1 MNKYFVLFSTLILCS
16 VSQATVRT
24 VNNYITNSAQFSTVQ
39 PAITASATNDTI
51 YLHGSPVSYGDFT
64 ITKRLVIIG
73 AGYYLSNTINNYTT
87 WVGNIT
93 IDTVSV
99 NQALSG
105 LTLQGLTINGQIAN
119 AGTDRANNV
128 LIDRC
133 KVSNI
138 TITGSNW
145 IIKNSFGYPSF
156 NISSISSNV
165 LISNNI
171 FQSMTISNGN
181 GLTNYAPG
189 VKVSNNELGAL
200 NVNYGF
206 YVLFVNNIVKS
217 YSSGGTTQVA
227 NSTFS
232 RNITF
237 TDGGPLINFPPPN
250 NTGSGN
256 FNNINPL
263 YINYSCPWATAQ
275 HYSGDLLSYDF
286 NYQTG
291 SVAINGGTDSTNI
304 GISGGPYPTL
314 TTKIFDGRTKIPLV
328 VDVNIENAYVK
339 PGQPIQIHFKA
350 RKNN

>member
-1 MNKYFVLFSTLILCS
+1 MIKYILLFLVVISCS

-87 WVGNIT
+87 IVNNIT

-105 LTLQGLTINGQIAN
+105 LTLQGLFINGQLSF

-133 KVSNI
+133 KVSTI
-138 TITGSNW
+138 YITGSNW
-145 IIKNSFGYPSF
+145 IIKNSFGNPSF
-156 NISSISSNV
+156 PISSISSNV

-171 FQSMTISNGN
+171 FQTLSISNGSS
-181 GLTNYAPG
+181 LINYAAG
-189 VKVSNNELGAL
+189 VKVSNNELGGL
-200 NVNYGF
+200 YIGFGF
-206 YVLFVNNIVKS
+206 YILFVNNIVKNYTVGS
-217 YSSGGTTQVA
+217 YSI
-227 NSTFS
+227 NNTFS

-237 TDGGPLINFPPPN
+237 TDGGPSINFPPTN

-263 YINYSCPWATAQ
+263 YINYSCPWPNT
-275 HYSGDLLSYDF
+275 HYSGDLISYDF

-328 VDVNIENAYVK
+328 TDVNIENAYVK
-339 PGQPIQIHFKA
+339 PGQSIQIHFKA

>member
-1 MNKYFVLFSTLILCS
+1 MIKYILLFLVVISCS

-73 AGYYLSNTINNYTT
+73 AGYFLSNTINNYTT
-87 WVGNIT
+87 LVGHIT

-133 KVSNI
+133 KVSN
-138 TITGSNW
+138 TFITGSNW
-145 IIKNSFGYPSF
+145 IIKNSFGSPSF
-156 NISSISSNV
+156 TISSISSNV

-171 FQSMTISNGN
+171 FQALYLGN
-181 GLTNYAPG
+181 GSSLISYASG
-189 VKVSNNELGAL
+189 VKVSNNELG
-200 NVNYGF
+200 YFSMSGCF
-206 YVLFVNNIVKS
+206 YILCVNNIVKNFLTNGT
-217 YSSGGTTQVA
+217 SSVA
-227 NSTFS
+227 NNTFS

-237 TDGGPLINFPPPN
+237 TDGGPSINFPPPN
-250 NTGSGN
+250 NTGIGN

-263 YINYSCPWATAQ
+263 YINYSCPWGTAQ
-275 HYSGDLLSYDF
+275 YSGDLLSYDF